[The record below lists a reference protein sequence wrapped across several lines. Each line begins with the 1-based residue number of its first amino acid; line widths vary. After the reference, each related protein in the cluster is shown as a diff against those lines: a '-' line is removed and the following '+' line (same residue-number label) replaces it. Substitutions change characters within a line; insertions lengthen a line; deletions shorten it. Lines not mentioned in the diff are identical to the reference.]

1 MFQGE
6 EFYDFSSFG
15 SLQKCVLFCCLASIC
30 CSRFSKLIF
39 FPQMQLQFDP
49 CRRHKISDG
58 PTAHNSL
65 YILKKKIFLCGHDPF
80 HWIQIT
86 FSTGH
91 SSLKSAALV
100 VLWSRV
106 SHVFGQSSVDDK
118 SKIDSYCHGKW
129 NADPVC
135 CYQSLSWDGGLQ
147 VPHSR
152 PLQCSIK
159 YLPKKC
165 ICQTQCPMIIFE
177 KKI

>member
-6 EFYDFSSFG
+6 DFYDFFFW
-15 SLQKCVLFCCLASIC
+15 SLQKRLRLLVLLLPPFAALD
-30 CSRFSKLIF
+30 FLNWF
-39 FPQMQLQFDP
+39 FFQMQLQFDP
-49 CRRHKISDG
+49 CRHKSDG
-58 PTAHNSL
+58 PAAHNSL
-65 YILKKKIFLCGHDPF
+65 YFEKKNILCGHDPF

-118 SKIDSYCHGKW
+118 SKIDSHCHGKW

-135 CYQSLSWDGGLQ
+135 CYQSLSWDGG
-147 VPHSR
+147 
-152 PLQCSIK
+152 PLPQ
-159 YLPKKC
+159 
-165 ICQTQCPMIIFE
+165 
-177 KKI
+177 

>member
-39 FPQMQLQFDP
+39 SQMQLQFDP
-49 CRRHKISDG
+49 RRQKVMALLPIIHS
-58 PTAHNSL
+58 
-65 YILKKKIFLCGHDPF
+65 ILKKKLCGHDPF

-106 SHVFGQSSVDDK
+106 SHVFGQQSSVDDK

-177 KKI
+177 KKN